1 MKQLHGRMSGLLAAG
16 FIGLLFSGNSAFAQ
30 FVSREQIVQALS
42 TQPASLNFAD
52 RLRLSRSL
60 TVKSGDYVV
69 ASVPP
74 KPTIDLHEVY
84 FEFNSAAITAEA
96 EPQLRELGAALSD
109 PRLKGSI
116 ISIGGHTDAIG
127 SDAFNQN
134 LSERRAA
141 TIKWYLVDNFKL
153 PPATLHS
160 VGFGKRRPKNK
171 ADVFAPEN
179 RRVEIVN
186 ETRAHASA
194 PN

>member
-1 MKQLHGRMSGLLAAG
+1 MKPLHSRMSGLLAVS
-16 FIGLLFSGNSAFAQ
+16 FVGLLFFGNSASGQ
-30 FVSREQIVQALS
+30 FVSREQIVQALT
-42 TQPASLNFAD
+42 TQPTSTNFAD
-52 RLRLSRSL
+52 RLRLTRSL
-60 TVKSGDYVV
+60 TLNSGNYVV

-109 PRLKGSI
+109 SRLKGSI
-116 ISIGGHTDAIG
+116 ISIGGHTDAVG

-153 PPATLHS
+153 LPANLHS

-186 ETRAHASA
+186 ETQAHAQR
-194 PN
+194 

>member
-1 MKQLHGRMSGLLAAG
+1 MKPLHCRMTGLLVAG
-16 FIGLLFSGNSAFAQ
+16 FIGMLFFGNPALAQ
-30 FVSREQIVQALS
+30 FVSREQIVQALT
-42 TQPASLNFAD
+42 TQPASLNFGE
-52 RLRLSRSL
+52 RLRLTRSL
-60 TVKSGDYVV
+60 TLNSGDYAV

-116 ISIGGHTDAIG
+116 ISIAGHTDAVG

-141 TIKWYLVDNFKL
+141 TVRWYLVDNFKL
-153 PPATLHS
+153 PGASLRTA
-160 VGFGKRRPKNK
+160 GYGKQRPKNK
-171 ADVFAPEN
+171 ANVFAPEN

-186 ETRAHASA
+186 ETLQPQARR
-194 PN
+194 

>member
-1 MKQLHGRMSGLLAAG
+1 MGA
-16 FIGLLFSGNSAFAQ
+16 AQ
-30 FVSREQIVQALS
+30 FVSSEQIVEALT
-42 TQPASLNFAD
+42 TQPASLNFTD
-52 RLRLSRSL
+52 RLRLTRSL
-60 TVKSGDYVV
+60 TLKGGDYVV
-69 ASVPP
+69 ASVQP
-74 KPTIDLHEVY
+74 KATIDLHEVF
-84 FEFNSAAITAEA
+84 FEFNSAAVTAGA

-153 PPATLHS
+153 PPANLHS
-160 VGFGKRRPKNK
+160 VGYGKRRPKNK

-186 ETRAHASA
+186 ETLQAQAQH
-194 PN
+194 

>member
-1 MKQLHGRMSGLLAAG
+1 MSLYSRISGLLAAG
-16 FIGLLFSGNSAFAQ
+16 FIGLLFFGNSAFAQ
-30 FVSREQIVQALS
+30 FVSREQIVEAL
-42 TQPASLNFAD
+42 TVRPASLNFAD

-60 TVKSGDYVV
+60 TLKSGDYVV
-69 ASVPP
+69 ASVQP

-84 FEFNSAAITAEA
+84 FEFNSAAITDDA

-116 ISIGGHTDAIG
+116 ISIGGHTDAVG

-153 PPATLHS
+153 PPANLHTL
-160 VGFGKRRPKNK
+160 GYGKRRPKNK
-171 ADVFAPEN
+171 TDVFAPEN

-186 ETRAHASA
+186 ETLQAQAQH
-194 PN
+194 